1 MKESEVLEVND
12 EMLCLLKESVNR
24 YNERKGKDIPVD
36 FYKEVQPAVQ
46 ESTQIID
53 TWTENATRYISEKR
67 PRYLH
72 VSQIEAVKENLNEVV
87 LQSFFCKIHLKRFK
101 DLSES
106 VQYTL
111 KTLKDYVKE
120 GSR

>member
-1 MKESEVLEVND
+1 MKESEVLEANG
-12 EMLCLLKESVNR
+12 EMLRLLEESVNR
-24 YNERKGKDIPVD
+24 YNERKGRDILVD

-46 ESTQIID
+46 DSSKKIEE
-53 TWTENATRYISEKR
+53 WTDKARQYVSEKR
-67 PRYLH
+67 PKYLH
-72 VSQIEAVKENLNEVV
+72 ISQIDAVKENVNEVV
-87 LQSFFCKIHLKRFK
+87 MQSFFCKIHVKRFK

-111 KTLKDYVKE
+111 KMLQDYVKE